1 MKEYVIF
8 HTTLPNILRHMK
20 GGDIMDGDIMDKKI
34 LVFKKVKYTESKSLA
49 ACVTGGGGC
58 ACDDGTGE

>member
-1 MKEYVIF
+1 
-8 HTTLPNILRHMK
+8 
-20 GGDIMDGDIMDKKI
+20 MDKKV
-34 LVFKKVKYTESKSLA
+34 LNFKSVKYTKSNSLA

>member
-1 MKEYVIF
+1 MQ
-8 HTTLPNILRHMK
+8 K
-20 GGDIMDGDIMDKKI
+20 GGAQMET
-34 LVFKKVKYTESKSLA
+34 LEFKSVVYTESKSLA